1 MIWVARYKPREP
13 EITFDGRLTLS
24 RGGDVTIKVFEMQR
38 HVAEDTAVYVPG
50 DKVLFTNDDIFHGTI
65 TWYHEP
71 LLFEWLE
78 TLDHF

>member
-1 MIWVARYKPREP
+1 M
-13 EITFDGRLTLS
+13 
-24 RGGDVTIKVFEMQR
+24 TIKVFEMQR